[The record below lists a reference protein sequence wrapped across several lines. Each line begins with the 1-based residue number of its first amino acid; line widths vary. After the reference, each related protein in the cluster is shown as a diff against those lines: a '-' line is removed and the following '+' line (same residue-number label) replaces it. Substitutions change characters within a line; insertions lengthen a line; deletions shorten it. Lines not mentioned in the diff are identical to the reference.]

1 MQNKVSKGNLGM
13 TAKILLAAATLLVA
27 SGLNLGATS
36 VALAKTYTYNMNSD
50 TGTAQAST
58 ATTATSAETSPNSD
72 GYIRPNISEA
82 GIAEVDGVTFP
93 LPDGYTEM
101 EVEGNAYFFC
111 TDTNLVFTCL
121 LATGEYTED
130 DIEPLLNANSSL
142 ITRNYI
148 IDTAPVA
155 TVDGHQ
161 VYLTAYEPTDDPG
174 IAEILI
180 ACLTPSGNIFIISA
194 SADSTEASDQFLDT
208 VLAGLHISDS
218 AAPRTTENTGN
229 ENVDERPLTYFSVDR
244 LLCLW
249 GDEKVAALKA
259 LSSTSSAELPDNWSF
274 TPANAQFSENVTFT
288 HDVNVSVSLSGSLGA
303 TGQYHPDMATA
314 IPLAGYDYIHADSSH
329 VAVTPGIDQRAA
341 LDEIVAVAGLTDKF
355 TETTAAPIFGD
366 GQRLTY
372 YGKCNLLGIE
382 GVWSVSIYPSYDFDT
397 KQTIPDSYEVVAV
410 ASTLPARNGTP
421 TTYEELQTL
430 LDDPANQGVL
440 GINRD

>member
-1 MQNKVSKGNLGM
+1 MQSKASKGNLGM
-13 TAKILLAAATLLVA
+13 TAKILLAAATLLIA

-36 VALAKTYTYNMNSD
+36 VALARTYTFDMNSD
-50 TGTAQAST
+50 TGTVQAST
-58 ATTATSAETSPNSD
+58 ATTATNAEPSPNSD

-101 EVEGNAYFFC
+101 EIEGNTYFLC

-155 TVDGHQ
+155 PVDGHQ
-161 VYLTAYEPTDDPG
+161 VYLTAYEPIDDPG
-174 IAEILI
+174 VAEILI
-180 ACLTPSGNIFIISA
+180 ACLTPNRNIFIVSA
-194 SADSTEASDQFLDT
+194 SADNAEASDQFLNT
-208 VLAGLHISDS
+208 VLAGLHVSDS
-218 AAPRTTENTGN
+218 AAQKTTENTGN

-249 GDEKVAALKA
+249 GDEKIAALKA
-259 LSSTSSAELPDNWSF
+259 LSSISSATLPDNWSF

-288 HDVNVSVSLSGSLGA
+288 HDVSVSVHLSGSLGA

-314 IPLAGYDYIHADSSH
+314 IPVAGYDYIQADSS
-329 VAVTPGIDQRAA
+329 VAVTPGLDQRVA
-341 LDEIVAVAGLTDKF
+341 LDEIVAAAGLTDKF
-355 TETTAAPIFGD
+355 TETIAAPIFGD

-372 YGKCNLLGIE
+372 YGKCDLLGIE
-382 GVWSVSIYPSYDFDT
+382 GVWSLSIYPSYDFDT
-397 KQTIPDSYEVVAV
+397 KQTIPDCYSVVAV

-421 TTYEELQTL
+421 ATYEELQAL

>member
-1 MQNKVSKGNLGM
+1 MA
-13 TAKILLAAATLLVA
+13 AKILLAAATFLVA
-27 SGLNLGATS
+27 FGLNLGATS
-36 VALAKTYTYNMNSD
+36 VALAKTLTYNMNSD

-58 ATTATSAETSPNSD
+58 AAATTSAEPSPNSD

-101 EVEGNAYFFC
+101 TVEGNTYFLC

-155 TVDGHQ
+155 PVDGHQ

-174 IAEILI
+174 VAEILI
-180 ACLTPSGNIFIISA
+180 ACLTPNRNIFIVSA
-194 SADSTEASDQFLDT
+194 SADNTEASDQFLNT

-218 AAPRTTENTGN
+218 AAPKATENTGD

-249 GDEKVAALKA
+249 GDEKIAALKA
-259 LSSTSSAELPDNWSF
+259 LSSASSATLPDNWSF

-288 HDVNVSVSLSGSLGA
+288 HDVSVLVSLSGSLGT

-314 IPLAGYDYIHADSSH
+314 IPLAGYDFIHVDSS
-329 VAVTPGIDQRAA
+329 VAVTPGLDQRTA
-341 LDEIVAVAGLTDKF
+341 LDEIVAAAGLTDKF
-355 TETTAAPIFGD
+355 TETVAAPIFGD

-372 YGKCNLLGIE
+372 YGKCDLLGIE

-397 KQTIPDSYEVVAV
+397 KQTIPNCYSVVAV
-410 ASTLPARNGTP
+410 ASTLPARNGAP
-421 TTYEELQTL
+421 ATYEELQAL

-440 GINRD
+440 GINRN

>member
-1 MQNKVSKGNLGM
+1 MQSKVSKGNLGM
-13 TAKILLAAATLLVA
+13 TAKILLAAATLLIA

-36 VALAKTYTYNMNSD
+36 VALARTYTFDMNSD
-50 TGTAQAST
+50 TGTVQAST
-58 ATTATSAETSPNSD
+58 ATTATNAETSPNSD

-101 EVEGNAYFFC
+101 EIEGNTYFLC

-155 TVDGHQ
+155 PVDGHQ
-161 VYLTAYEPTDDPG
+161 VYLTAYEPIDDPG
-174 IAEILI
+174 VAEILI
-180 ACLTPSGNIFIISA
+180 ACLTPNRNIFIVSA
-194 SADSTEASDQFLDT
+194 SADNAEASDQFLNT
-208 VLAGLHISDS
+208 VLAGLHVSDS
-218 AAPRTTENTGN
+218 AAQKTTENTGN

-259 LSSTSSAELPDNWSF
+259 LSSISSATLPDNWSF

-288 HDVNVSVSLSGSLGA
+288 HDVSVSVHLSGSLGA

-314 IPLAGYDYIHADSSH
+314 IPVAGYDYIQADSS
-329 VAVTPGIDQRAA
+329 VAVTPGLDQRVA
-341 LDEIVAVAGLTDKF
+341 LDEIVAAAGLTDKF
-355 TETTAAPIFGD
+355 TETIAAPIFGD

-372 YGKCNLLGIE
+372 YGKCDLLGIE
-382 GVWSVSIYPSYDFDT
+382 GVWSLSIYPSYDFDT
-397 KQTIPDSYEVVAV
+397 KQTIPDCYSVVAV

-421 TTYEELQTL
+421 ATYEELQAL

>member
-1 MQNKVSKGNLGM
+1 
-13 TAKILLAAATLLVA
+13 
-27 SGLNLGATS
+27 
-36 VALAKTYTYNMNSD
+36 
-50 TGTAQAST
+50 
-58 ATTATSAETSPNSD
+58 
-72 GYIRPNISEA
+72 
-82 GIAEVDGVTFP
+82 
-93 LPDGYTEM
+93 M
-101 EVEGNAYFFC
+101 EIEGNTYFVC
-111 TDTNLVFTCL
+111 TDTSLVFTCL

-155 TVDGHQ
+155 TVDGHK

-180 ACLTPSGNIFIISA
+180 ACLTPNRNIFIISA
-194 SADSTEASDQFLDT
+194 SADNTEASDQFLDT

-314 IPLAGYDYIHADSSH
+314 IPLAGYDFIQADSSR
-329 VAVTPGIDQRAA
+329 VAVTPGLDQRAA
-341 LDEIVAVAGLTDKF
+341 LDEIVAAAGLTDKF
-355 TETTAAPIFGD
+355 TETVAAPIFGD

-372 YGKCNLLGIE
+372 YGKCDLLGIE

>member
-1 MQNKVSKGNLGM
+1 MRGEMVKNLSM
-13 TAKILLAAATLLVA
+13 TRKALVAVMALLVA
-27 SGLNLGATS
+27 FGLNLGATGD
-36 VALAKTYTYNMNSD
+36 ALAKTYTFDMNSD
-50 TGTAQAST
+50 TGTAQASI
-58 ATTATSAETSPNSD
+58 ATTATSAEPSPNPD

-101 EVEGNAYFFC
+101 EIEGNTYFLC

-121 LATGEYTED
+121 LATGQYTED

-155 TVDGHQ
+155 PVDGHQ

-174 IAEILI
+174 VAEILI

-194 SADSTEASDQFLDT
+194 SADNTEASDQFLDT

-218 AAPRTTENTGN
+218 AAPRTTENAGN
-229 ENVDERPLTYFSVDR
+229 ENVAERPLTYFSVDR

-249 GDEKVAALKA
+249 GDEKIATLKA
-259 LSSTSSAELPDNWSF
+259 LSNTSSATLPDNWSF
-274 TPANAQFSENVTFT
+274 TPANAQFSEHVTFT

-341 LDEIVAVAGLTDKF
+341 LDEIVAAAGLTEKF
-355 TETTAAPIFGD
+355 TETVAAPIFGD

-372 YGKCNLLGIE
+372 YGKCDLLGIE
-382 GVWSVSIYPSYDFDT
+382 GVWSISIYPSYDFDT
-397 KQTIPDSYEVVAV
+397 KQTIPDCYEVVAA
-410 ASTLPARNGTP
+410 ASTLPARKGAP
-421 TTYEELQTL
+421 ATYEELQTL

-440 GINRD
+440 GINRG

>member
-1 MQNKVSKGNLGM
+1 MQYKASKINLGM
-13 TAKILLAAATLLVA
+13 TAKIIRAAATLLVA

-36 VALAKTYTYNMNSD
+36 AALAKTYTYNMNSD
-50 TGTAQAST
+50 TRTAQA
-58 ATTATSAETSPNSD
+58 ATLAMTSGSEPSPNPD

-101 EVEGNAYFFC
+101 EIEGNTYFLC

-155 TVDGHQ
+155 PVDGHQ

-174 IAEILI
+174 VAEILI
-180 ACLTPSGNIFIISA
+180 ACLTPSRNIFIVSA
-194 SADSTEASDQFLDT
+194 SADNTEASDQFLDT

-218 AAPRTTENTGN
+218 AAQEVTENTGD
-229 ENVDERPLTYFSVDR
+229 ENVVERPLTYFSVDR

-249 GDEKVAALKA
+249 GDEKIAALKA
-259 LSSTSSAELPDNWSF
+259 LSSTSSAALPDNWSF
-274 TPANAQFSENVTFT
+274 TPANARISENVTFT
-288 HDVNVSVSLSGSLGA
+288 DDVNVSVSLSGSLGA

-314 IPLAGYDYIHADSSH
+314 TPLAGYDYIHADSSH
-329 VAVTPGIDQRAA
+329 VAVTPGLDQRAA
-341 LDEIVAVAGLTDKF
+341 LDEIVAAAGLTDKF
-355 TETTAAPIFGD
+355 TETVAVPIFGD

-372 YGKCNLLGIE
+372 YGKCDLLGIE
-382 GVWSVSIYPSYDFDT
+382 GVWSISICPSYDFDT
-397 KQTIPDSYEVVAV
+397 KQTIPDCYEVVAA
-410 ASTLPARNGTP
+410 ASTLPAREGAP
-421 TTYEELQTL
+421 ATYEELQTL

-440 GINRD
+440 GINRG

>member
-1 MQNKVSKGNLGM
+1 MQYKASKINLGM
-13 TAKILLAAATLLVA
+13 TAKILRAAVTLLVA

-36 VALAKTYTYNMNSD
+36 AALAKTYTYNMNSD
-50 TGTAQAST
+50 TGTAQAS
-58 ATTATSAETSPNSD
+58 ATTTTTSAEPRPNPD
-72 GYIRPNISEA
+72 GFIRPNISEA
-82 GIAEVDGVTFP
+82 GVAEVDGVTFP

-101 EVEGNAYFFC
+101 EIEGNTYFLC

-155 TVDGHQ
+155 PVDGHQ

-174 IAEILI
+174 VAEILI

-194 SADSTEASDQFLDT
+194 SADNTEASDQFLDT

-218 AAPRTTENTGN
+218 AAPRTAENTGD
-229 ENVDERPLTYFSVDR
+229 ENVAERPLTYFSVDR

-249 GDEKVAALKA
+249 GDKKIATLKA
-259 LSSTSSAELPDNWSF
+259 LSSTSSMTFADSWSF
-274 TPANAQFSENVTFT
+274 TPANAQISENVTFT
-288 HDVNVSVSLSGSLGA
+288 DDVHVSVHLSGPLGA

-314 IPLAGYDYIHADSSH
+314 TPLAGYDYIHADTG
-329 VAVTPGIDQRAA
+329 VAVTPGLDQRAA
-341 LDEIVAVAGLTDKF
+341 LDEIVAAAGLTDKF
-355 TETTAAPIFGD
+355 TETIAAPPFSD

-372 YGKCNLLGIE
+372 YGKCDLLGIE
-382 GVWSVSIYPSYDFDT
+382 GVWSISIYPSYDFDT
-397 KQTIPDSYEVVAV
+397 KQTIPNCYSVVAA
-410 ASTLPARNGTP
+410 ASTLPARKGAP
-421 TTYEELQTL
+421 ATYEELQTL

-440 GINRD
+440 GVNTH